1 MKIIKKGKYYWHKD
15 NSIKGLHP
23 SYVYK
28 KNDKKNRYN
37 IVCFTSSKGP
47 RRIKLNKNIDSKSNK
62 DCYVLKNPRYA
73 KRESFGKEIIS
84 CKVKDVEDKA
94 RIRAISKKKK

>member
-37 IVCFTSSKGP
+37 IVCFTSTKGSN
-47 RRIKLNKNIDSKSNK
+47 RIKLNKNIDPQSNK
-62 DCYVLKNPRYA
+62 ECYVLKYPQCV
-73 KRESFGKEIIS
+73 KRSSFKKEIIG

-94 RIRAISKKKK
+94 RIRAISKKKQ